1 MQTVS
6 LASACA
12 LEHSGEQVCRTQKQ
26 NRGQKE
32 HKPGQCSSHSREGT
46 VWGNCRNVVSGAC
59 LVANF
64 TGRTVW
70 RRQSVP
76 NQWTSDAEAE
86 GAVLQFRGGQWPS
99 SLSREQ
105 RARVEADSRALGYR
119 SHGSAELSLSA
130 VGHAHGSLFI
140 SFSWEIKTVT
150 PQIILAEL
158 AHLIKKT
165 GIQYLVCRWLLLSAR
180 SKDKAEP
187 KPNAVIP
194 GDQQQAQGLGWGLQH
209 TRKLFSLSL
218 FLKTKPRLN
227 NINMDR
233 GQHRCRQRTCR
244 QARTNTWSVWLP
256 TSQTRLMIT

>member
-1 MQTVS
+1 M
-6 LASACA
+6 
-12 LEHSGEQVCRTQKQ
+12 
-26 NRGQKE
+26 
-32 HKPGQCSSHSREGT
+32 
-46 VWGNCRNVVSGAC
+46 
-59 LVANF
+59 
-64 TGRTVW
+64 
-70 RRQSVP
+70 
-76 NQWTSDAEAE
+76 
-86 GAVLQFRGGQWPS
+86 
-99 SLSREQ
+99 
-105 RARVEADSRALGYR
+105 EADSRALGYR

-158 AHLIKKT
+158 AHLIKKI
-165 GIQYLVCRWLLLSAR
+165 GIQCLVCRWLLLSAR
-180 SKDKAEP
+180 SKDKEEP

-244 QARTNTWSVWLP
+244 QRTCRQARTNTWSVWLP
-256 TSQTRLMIT
+256 TPQTRLMITCLQLIYVLLDMRICTIFCINGITQYNFCGFCQHSISVIFSNLSF